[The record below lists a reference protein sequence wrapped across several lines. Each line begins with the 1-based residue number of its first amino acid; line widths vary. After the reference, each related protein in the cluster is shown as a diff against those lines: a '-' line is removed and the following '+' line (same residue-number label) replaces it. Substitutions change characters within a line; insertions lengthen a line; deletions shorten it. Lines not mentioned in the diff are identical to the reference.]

1 MKSTGSLFWLL
12 TTTLLFGNLQALA
25 AISGAKEGLRRC
37 NPPDLTISP
46 AKINHDLFNTWL
58 YEMKTGMPSV
68 GSDSTRADS
77 RSLRTRGAVEG
88 LLRRN
93 PPRLTFNPSEIT
105 PETFPA
111 WQTEMK
117 SAMKRLMRHP
127 QAQAAAPSLVK
138 RVKRPGYTLE
148 KWESYP
154 LDSTVVP
161 FLVLIPDGVDASRP
175 APAALCIPGFG
186 QPKELLAGERLGN
199 FSLDGPA
206 DTTAGVNAMALHY
219 VRHGLVAVAVDNP
232 SCGELSD
239 DGRFDYLET
248 SRFLLECGW
257 SYLGL
262 SSWQDRVILD
272 WMKTV
277 PMVDK
282 SRIIVSGFSLGTETL
297 MALGLLDDSI
307 FAFVYND
314 FLCRTRE
321 RALVMNRP
329 DASGVRA
336 FPNSIEHLIP
346 GFLLEFDFP
355 DIVAALAPR
364 PVICT
369 EGGMDRDF
377 EIVARAFAAAGAP
390 DNFTWHHYPAFADPA
405 ARVPLQAM
413 PKGIDRATFFRLANV
428 DPPSHYFKSA
438 LILPWLDR
446 LLTGR
451 PAEPRK
457 MAENE

>member
-1 MKSTGSLFWLL
+1 MKSPLTIFGLL
-12 TTTLLFGNLQALA
+12 AATLLFGNFHLLA
-25 AISGAKEGLRRC
+25 SVSEEKTQDGLSR
-37 NPPDLTISP
+37 T
-46 AKINHDLFNTWL
+46 
-58 YEMKTGMPSV
+58 
-68 GSDSTRADS
+68 TRS
-77 RSLRTRGAVEG
+77 AVEG
-88 LLRRN
+88 LMRRN
-93 PPRLTFNPSEIT
+93 PPRLTFSPAKVSADS
-105 PETFPA
+105 FPA
-111 WQTEMK
+111 WQAQMK
-117 SAMKRLMRHP
+117 TAMERLMRHP
-127 QAQAAAPSLVK
+127 QAQAASPRLIK
-138 RVKRPGYTLE
+138 RVKREGYTLE

-154 LDSTVVP
+154 LDSTAVP
-161 FLVLIPDGVDASRP
+161 FLVLIPYGADAARP
-175 APAALCIPGFG
+175 LPAALCIPGFG
-186 QPKELLAGERLGN
+186 QTKELLAGERADN
-199 FSLDGPA
+199 FSLEGAPDSL
-206 DTTAGVNAMALHY
+206 AGKNAMALDY

-239 DGRFDYLET
+239 NGRFDYLET

-272 WMKTV
+272 WMKTLPYV
-277 PMVDK
+277 NK
-282 SRIIVSGFSLGTETL
+282 SRIIASGFSLGTEPM

-307 FAFVYND
+307 CAFVYND

-377 EIVARAFAAAGAP
+377 EIVARAFATAGVP
-390 DNFTWHHYPAFADPA
+390 DNFSWYHYPAFADPA
-405 ARVPLQAM
+405 NRVPLQAM
-413 PKGIDRATFFRLANV
+413 PEGIDRATFFRLANV
-428 DPPSHYFKSA
+428 DPPSHHFKSA
-438 LILPWLDR
+438 LVLPWLDR
-446 LLTGR
+446 ILMGQQQNN
-451 PAEPRK
+451 AEFK
-457 MAENE
+457 